1 MNKTL
6 VQNKVH
12 GGGVFNYIN
21 TLSFC
26 ILQIKDGIFV
36 PSFCVIK
43 KEMYL

>member
-12 GGGVFNYIN
+12 GGGVFNYLNIP
-21 TLSFC
+21 SFC
-26 ILQIKDGIFV
+26 ILQIKDGMSI

-43 KEMYL
+43 KENYL

>member
-21 TLSFC
+21 APSFC
-26 ILQIKDGIFV
+26 ILQIKDGTTI
-36 PSFCVIK
+36 PSFCMIK